1 MEDRRSKYDEV
12 FKRMWEA
19 VENEV
24 GKTRVAKAE
33 IREEERERRKK
44 VRRERIE
51 EGIKRRINQKRREQW
66 KWKK

>member
-1 MEDRRSKYDEV
+1 
-12 FKRMWEA
+12 

-66 KWKK
+66 K

>member
-12 FKRMWEA
+12 FRRMWEA

-44 VRRERIE
+44 MRRERTE
-51 EGIKRRINQKRREQW
+51 EGIKRRKNQKRREQW